1 MHPIVRSADGANS
14 CTIINK
20 AYNQSVIQHYAVN
33 NSIYHTIS
41 YLTNSEFLSSSNSI
55 VTQALAHDFN
65 KPFVCVHHLEAH
77 CVMARLAG
85 TVIVPESAVTVSE
98 SAVTVSESA
107 VTVSEIGEVGV
118 GQSGH
123 AESSSDK
130 RNSASS
136 ASSENS
142 ENSENSGISG
152 SDENSGI
159 NDSNGSNGS
168 AVVDIVHQTN
178 DEDNIA
184 QIEIDRSREGDGGR
198 DEEGVTSSAS
208 TSTQIKKVETAVN
221 NGAFTPK
228 VEYPFLALLAS
239 GWHTSI
245 LLCKRL
251 GEYEVLGGTLDDA
264 LGESLV

>member
-1 MHPIVRSADGANS
+1 
-14 CTIINK
+14 
-20 AYNQSVIQHYAVN
+20 
-33 NSIYHTIS
+33 
-41 YLTNSEFLSSSNSI
+41 
-55 VTQALAHDFN
+55 
-65 KPFVCVHHLEAH
+65 
-77 CVMARLAG
+77 MARLAG

-98 SAVTVSESA
+98 SAVTVSE
-107 VTVSEIGEVGV
+107 IGELGV

-123 AESSSDK
+123 AESSSDNE
-130 RNSASS
+130 NSASS
-136 ASSENS
+136 ASSA
-142 ENSENSGISG
+142 NSENSGISG

-159 NDSNGSNGS
+159 NDSNGSNCS

-239 GWHTSI
+239 GGHTSI

-264 LGESLV
+264 LGRSLV